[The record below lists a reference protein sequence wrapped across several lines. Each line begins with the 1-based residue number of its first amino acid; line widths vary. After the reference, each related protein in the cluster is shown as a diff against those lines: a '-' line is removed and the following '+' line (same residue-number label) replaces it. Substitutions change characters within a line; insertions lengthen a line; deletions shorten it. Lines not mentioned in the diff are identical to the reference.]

1 MQIDS
6 GGLGRVRRGEPLV
19 PAVVVTANSSETLIL
34 GDFEDDHP
42 ERKLPSLF

>member
-1 MQIDS
+1 M
-6 GGLGRVRRGEPLV
+6 GLGRVREPSGSV

-34 GDFEDDHP
+34 GDFEDDYP